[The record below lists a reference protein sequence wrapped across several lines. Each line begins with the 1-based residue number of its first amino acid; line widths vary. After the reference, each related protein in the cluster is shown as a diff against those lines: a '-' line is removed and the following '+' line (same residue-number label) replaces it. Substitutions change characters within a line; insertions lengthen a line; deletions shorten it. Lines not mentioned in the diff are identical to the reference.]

1 MTESAVASAPGAA
14 SPAPSVAAAGAT
26 GGAPPE
32 SKDYWDLVFGQLRRR
47 TSYKLGLA
55 LLTLLYGVA
64 VFAPFLANDLPLVF
78 EGTRYDQYRSAQR
91 LVPLV
96 TNDLIGKAES
106 GEQGFADWQAREEE
120 KRATL
125 SDSELQDWLDRQADA
140 PRDLGAWLGVDR
152 RALEIRL
159 DTMRRQLA
167 EEHRLVLD
175 GLGASADAL
184 VQASVAGDAEG
195 VATHAAALREAAG
208 EVRGSLR
215 AAKYDD
221 EPEPGRSVPLQPYRV
236 RPVLESLGLLEVG
249 FMGLWC
255 ALASLPLW
263 GRFVDRVIL
272 KGSRA
277 RIRAARRP
285 KLVAVLLVPLLT
297 AGGFALVVGVSDTEL
312 ETTSLK
318 QALSDDK
325 ARAVEVLFPPL
336 AYGMPEQNQTEVF
349 RGPTWDPDA
358 EIDEEG
364 YRTAAGADA
373 RVDPESNIPIR
384 GNPVVVRVGEPERN
398 APTRHL
404 LGTDSLGR
412 DMLTRMIWGARISL
426 SVGLVSTLLLV
437 ILGILVGSI
446 AGYFGGWVDT
456 LLSRVIEIF
465 QCFPV
470 FFLILIVV
478 SFLGPSIL
486 NIMLAIG
493 LFRWTGVARLVRGEF
508 IRLRNQEFVV
518 ASEALGVPSRRTI
531 FRQMLP
537 NAMGPVLVAAT
548 FAVASGILTESA
560 LSFLGFGVQL
570 PVPSWGSLLVE
581 SRSPEYWWIQVFP
594 GVAIFVTVMLYNL
607 VGEAVR
613 DALDPR
619 LKEA

>member
-1 MTESAVASAPGAA
+1 MTDARTNPG
-14 SPAPSVAAAGAT
+14 
-26 GGAPPE
+26 PPE

-47 TSYKLGLA
+47 TSYKLGLG

-91 LVPLV
+91 LVPLIS
-96 TNDLIGKAES
+96 NDLISKARQ
-106 GEQGFADWQAREEE
+106 GELGFSEWRAAEDA
-120 KRATL
+120 KRSTL
-125 SDSELQDWLDRQADA
+125 SDGELEAWLDRQADA
-140 PRDLGAWLGVDR
+140 PQDLRGWLGVDR
-152 RALEIRL
+152 RSLELRL
-159 DTMRRQLA
+159 VTMRRQLA
-167 EEHRLVLD
+167 IEHVATLD
-175 GLGASADAL
+175 TLAEAADAL
-184 VQASVAGDAEG
+184 VNAAVSADSAALEAQ
-195 VATHAAALREAAG
+195 AAALQVSADA
-208 EVRGSLR
+208 VRSSLR
-215 AAKYDD
+215 AAKYGA
-221 EPEPGRSVPLQPYRV
+221 EPEAGRSVPLQAYRSH
-236 RPVLESLGLLEVG
+236 PVLESLGLLEVA
-249 FMGLWC
+249 FMALWC
-255 ALASLPLW
+255 VLASLPLW
-263 GRFVDRVIL
+263 GRFVDKL
-272 KGSRA
+272 WLGGSRS

-285 KLVAVLLVPLLT
+285 KLIAVLLVPPIAAAL
-297 AGGFALVVGVSDTEL
+297 FAAVVGVSDTEL
-312 ETTSLK
+312 ETTTLK
-318 QALSDDK
+318 QALSDGK
-325 ARAVEVLFPPL
+325 AEAVELLFPPL
-336 AYGMPEQNQTEVF
+336 AYGMPEQNQTETF
-349 RGPTWDPDA
+349 RPPTWTRAAEKDA
-358 EIDEEG
+358 EGYYTTEG
-364 YRTAAGADA
+364 GSA
-373 RVDPESNIPIR
+373 RVDPATGIPVR
-384 GNPVVVRVGEPERN
+384 GNPVIVREGEAELN
-398 APTRHL
+398 AGTRHM

-412 DMLTRMIWGARISL
+412 DMLTRMVWGARISL
-426 SVGLVSTLLLV
+426 SVGLVSTVLLV
-437 ILGILVGSI
+437 LIGILIGSI
-446 AGYFGGWVDT
+446 AGYFGGWVDSV
-456 LLSRVIEIF
+456 LSRVIEIF

-581 SRSPEYWWIQVFP
+581 SRNPEYWWIQVFP